1 MKLKPI
7 NSKYLKYKNFIN
19 FICSIFPARNYC
31 KNLEVVNRI
40 LVMDCH
46 LIGDIVL
53 LIPFLSALRSKYPKA
68 YIALIAGPWA
78 KFVLMGN
85 DGLVNEFF
93 EFEAPWVKKN
103 RGFWV
108 TRVFKLMCSI
118 MQSKWDIAIEMRGD
132 FRQILMLWLIRPK
145 VFYGLDLSGGGPL
158 LSHKVDDDGIYRHI
172 LDHHKNIALSMKL
185 IEQDTSFSPMIR
197 LSVNE
202 ITIASKI
209 NEYIGVH
216 LGASNILRQ
225 FELADSVSL
234 IDYLLES
241 YGGKIIIFIAP
252 EYSYMKQIIDY
263 YSHLSNRIV
272 FWSGPLRDFIV
283 LLSRCKH
290 LYCMDSAPGHIASA
304 LNVPASIFFGPAASE
319 FVRPIGASIRIYENN
334 NLTCRPCNQDIC
346 INISFK
352 KCLDGLPKRLRAINA

>member
-1 MKLKPI
+1 MCNIL
-7 NSKYLKYKNFIN
+7 
-19 FICSIFPARNYC
+19 PARNYC
-31 KNLEVVNRI
+31 KNLQVVNRI

-53 LIPFLSALRSKYPKA
+53 LTPFLSALRAKHPNA

-78 KFVLMGN
+78 KIVLMGN
-85 DGLVNEFF
+85 DGLIDEFF

-103 RGFWV
+103 RGFWIAKV
-108 TRVFKLMCSI
+108 LKLMRSI
-118 MQSKWDIAIEMRGD
+118 MSFKWDIAIEMRGD
-132 FRQILMLWLIRPK
+132 FRQILMLWFIRPK

-172 LDHHKNIALSMKL
+172 LDHHKNIALSMNL
-185 IEQDTSFSPMIR
+185 IESDATFSPMIR
-197 LSVNE
+197 LSASE
-202 ITIASKI
+202 KTIASKLD
-209 NEYIGVH
+209 EYIGVH

-225 FELADSVSL
+225 FEFADSVSL

-241 YGGKIIIFIAP
+241 YSEKIIIFIAT
-252 EYSYMKQIIDY
+252 EYSYMHQIIDY
-263 YSHLSNRIV
+263 YSHSSTRVV

-283 LLSRCKH
+283 LLSRCRH

-304 LNVPASIFFGPAASE
+304 LNISASIFFGPATSE
-319 FVRPIGASIRIYENN
+319 FVRPIGGNIKIYENN

-346 INISFK
+346 INPSYK
-352 KCLDGLPKRLRAINA
+352 KCLNGLPKRLGAINA